1 MRTDCINSYQFKIQN
16 LNWPVLKLFH
26 HIHVFQIEFGSEIMF
41 QIFKCF
47 VHLGREA
54 EGVLHRMTQLNE
66 ERRRHGNHQLGD
78 KSLIK
83 SNIARAADLSKQN
96 FYGVPASFSTGSTA
110 APSFSST
117 KSSSSSSNCASY
129 ENISCRP
136 NRGVVK
142 SSFDR
147 KFVENDLDTFQTSH
161 CKFAKPSV
169 VSLALE
175 ISFLAES
182 DGTNPRKILLLPIP
196 SRHSPRQ
203 SKFMVAMVVTSR
215 SHWRRQKY
223 LNFNN

>member
-1 MRTDCINSYQFKIQN
+1 
-16 LNWPVLKLFH
+16 
-26 HIHVFQIEFGSEIMF
+26 MF

-54 EGVLHRMTQLNE
+54 EGVLHRMSQLNE

-117 KSSSSSSNCASY
+117 KSASSSSNCESY
-129 ENISCRP
+129 ENL
-136 NRGVVK
+136 
-142 SSFDR
+142 SFDR
-147 KFVENDLDTFQTSH
+147 KFVENNLDTFQTFH

-182 DGTNPRKILLLPIP
+182 DGHNAGKILLLPIP

-215 SHWRRQKY
+215 SH
-223 LNFNN
+223 